1 MLKMLRV
8 YFLLF
13 IVATFSTVVY
23 GAYAYYNSTQATI
36 ALLRENNTKLQ
47 IAAETMEN
55 TINSMEADAARTA
68 KLNKELTVALQQA
81 ESNLNRLRKRF
92 SEIDLNKEALVNA
105 ADLERRINRAVN
117 RLREELKNETTAP
130 VDPIPTVP
138 VTE

>member
-1 MLKMLRV
+1 MLRV
-8 YFLLF
+8 YLLLF
-13 IVATFSTVVY
+13 IVATFGTVVY
-23 GAYAYYNSTQATI
+23 SAYAYYNSTQTTI

-92 SEIDLNKEALVNA
+92 SEIDLNKEAMINA
-105 ADLERRINRAVN
+105 ADLEARINRAVN

-130 VDPIPTVP
+130 VDPIPAAP